1 MEILGNY
8 ERRKIIDT
16 IRKKGDYLFNTDR
29 NYNTT
34 ELIVCRRPSKLKQ
47 RKANEFICCASCKG
61 YFTKN
66 NIRHHAA
73 TYFNQQGKRCVQVLG
88 RKVSGRIHSDASSI
102 LRNKIFPILRDDE
115 VTRMIRYDKLVIL
128 YGNKMSIKYR
138 AQYQEDMI
146 RARLRLIGR
155 FLIA

>member
-1 MEILGNY
+1 MILYSFFTFILLGNY
-8 ERRKIIDT
+8 ERKKIIDT

-34 ELIVCRRPSKLKQ
+34 ELIVCRRPSKSKQ
-47 RKANEFICCASCKG
+47 RKASEFICCASCKG

-73 TYFNQQGKRCVQVLG
+73 TCLNNHGKRCVQVLG
-88 RKVSGRIHSDASSI
+88 RKVSGRIHGSASNI

-115 VTRMIRYDKLVIL
+115 VTRVIRYD
-128 YGNKMSIKYR
+128 S
-138 AQYQEDMI
+138 
-146 RARLRLIGR
+146 LIIVYYMETR
-155 FLIA
+155 